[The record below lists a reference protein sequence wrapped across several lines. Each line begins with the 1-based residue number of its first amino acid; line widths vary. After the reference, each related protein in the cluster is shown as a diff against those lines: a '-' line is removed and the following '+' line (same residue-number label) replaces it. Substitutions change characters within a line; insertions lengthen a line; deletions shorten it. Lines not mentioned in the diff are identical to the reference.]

1 MAALVKKGPSDHA
14 RLVRAFDIA
23 PTKRGLALTITTG
36 FGAIGVLGAAFAF
49 LPAAAA
55 AAGLGAFALGDR
67 RAIARGLRELDV
79 WGFPI
84 VGYRAWLLADEPTF
98 DVELRRAVEL
108 QILVT
113 SATAIDPAIAI
124 RRINERSFRIV
135 TRRIAL
141 PATKEGATPTY
152 LGDRRLLR
160 ELYDRILGPLH
171 ADVGIVTMQM
181 GDRATLPELA
191 PSALTDGSEQ
201 PAVHGMG
208 VFRDQAFA
216 APPALQSL
224 VHSGTTSLALTQ
236 DAGRLPSRSLRVLFA
251 SGRAPAGAALVG
263 GITFGGAI
271 FGAQLGVAGMGVG
284 TIGGFIGGV
293 AAAIT
298 ANRRNAKATAN
309 LIGWHGFEIENYD
322 IWLLSGRPMFDIEI
336 ERPADRDWLLE
347 RLQGIVAYSAEAKR
361 NVAWVEDV
369 TWLEDRIVR
378 IETRPTLIHPSTSK
392 IPPFYGGSH
401 VLFQHF
407 LHVVLIPLHAA
418 SKISIVRMGG
428 HVDRRV

>member
-1 MAALVKKGPSDHA
+1 VKKPPSDHA
-14 RLVRAFDIA
+14 RLVRAFDIP
-23 PTKRGLALTITTG
+23 PTKKGLAVTITTG
-36 FGAIGVLGAAFAF
+36 FGLIGAAGAAFAF

-55 AAGLGAFALGDR
+55 VAGLSAFAIGDR
-67 RAIARGLRELDV
+67 RAVARGLRELDV

-84 VGYRAWLLADEPTF
+84 VGYRAWLLANEPTF
-98 DVELRRAVEL
+98 DVELRRAIEM

-113 SATAIDPAIAI
+113 SAAAIDPAIEV
-124 RRINERSFRIV
+124 RRLNERAFRVV

-141 PATKEGATPTY
+141 PGTKDGATPTY

-171 ADVGIVTMQM
+171 ADVGIVSMQM
-181 GDRATLPELA
+181 GDRATLPELV
-191 PSALTDGSEQ
+191 PSTPVDGSAE

-236 DAGRLPSRSLRVLFA
+236 DAGRLPRRSLRVLHA

-263 GITFGGAI
+263 GVTFAGAI
-271 FGAQLGVAGMGVG
+271 FGAQLGVAGMAVG
-284 TIGGFIGGV
+284 TIGGLIGGI

-298 ANRRNAKATAN
+298 ANRRNAKAMAHLT
-309 LIGWHGFEIENYD
+309 GWHPFEIENYD
-322 IWLLSGRPMFDIEI
+322 IWLLSGRPMFDVELEGI
-336 ERPADRDWLLE
+336 ADRQWLLE
-347 RLQGIVAYSAEAKR
+347 RLQGITAYSSEAKHS
-361 NVAWVEDV
+361 VPWVEDV
-369 TWLEDRIVR
+369 TWLEEKIVR
-378 IETRPTLIHPSTSK
+378 IETRPTLIHPATSK

-401 VLFQHF
+401 VLFQHC
-407 LHVVLIPLHAA
+407 LQTVLVPLHTAA
-418 SKISIVRMGG
+418 RISIVRMGG